1 MLYYQL
7 FYRFLLTTS
16 RIISTL
22 IIFIFLV
29 DFVYVIFICFRQPFN
44 TFEFIMFDV
53 GYESVVRNYQDEIS
67 LKRI

>member
-1 MLYYQL
+1 MLHYQL
-7 FYRFLLTTS
+7 FYRFLLTTF

-29 DFVYVIFICFRQPFN
+29 DFIYVIFMCFRQHFI
-44 TFEFIMFDV
+44 TREFIMFDV